1 MTRVPTNSS
10 RSRRKICCPE
20 HSQRRIACIWWA
32 APRRTACR
40 SAHCQNSPRD
50 SSSIPWRTES
60 SPLIA
65 VAVFADIDFLRS
77 PSPYSRQKRYQVWRP
92 RHYALFGH
100 RFGTRQVLYESRLAE
115 DLRHCRNAHA
125 PAQSSAAKAALP
137 ALRRLFETL
146 SPGASFD
153 QGAATFLQRPKRL
166 VARNGG
172 EQLVEVPWPRR
183 FARRLQLHQV
193 HVVDHAA
200 VLADA
205 AVLREEIVDRSGPHL
220 GDHRF
225 GVIGAGCVNRSEIV
239 GHRRIH
245 ACLKP

>member
-1 MTRVPTNSS
+1 MTRVPTNLS
-10 RSRRKICCPE
+10 RSCRKICCPE

-77 PSPYSRQKRYQVWRP
+77 PSPYSRQKRYHAWRP

-100 RFGTRQVLYESRLAE
+100 RFGTGYVLYESCPAE
-115 DLRHCRNAHA
+115 DLRHCRSAHA
-125 PAQSSAAKAALP
+125 PAQLPTAEAAPP
-137 ALRRLFETL
+137 ALRQLFETL
-146 SPGASFD
+146 SPGPSFD
-153 QGAATFLQRPKRL
+153 QGAATLLQRPERL

-172 EQLVEVPWPRR
+172 EQLVEVPWSGR
-183 FARRLQLHQV
+183 FARRLELHQI
-193 HVVDHAA
+193 HVVDHAP

-205 AVLREEIVDRSGPHL
+205 AVLREEIVDRGGLHF

-225 GVIGAGCVNRSEIV
+225 GVIGAGRVDRLEIV
-239 GHRRIH
+239 CHRRIH
-245 ACLKP
+245 AC

>member
-1 MTRVPTNSS
+1 MAYRVQS
-10 RSRRKICCPE
+10 
-20 HSQRRIACIWWA
+20 
-32 APRRTACR
+32 
-40 SAHCQNSPRD
+40 
-50 SSSIPWRTES
+50 
-60 SPLIA
+60 LIA

-77 PSPYSRQKRYQVWRP
+77 PSPYSRQKKYQAWRP

-100 RFGTRQVLYESRLAE
+100 RFGTRYVLYETCLAD
-115 DLRHCRNAHA
+115 DLRLCWKAHA
-125 PAQSSAAKAALP
+125 PAQSSAAKAAPP
-137 ALRRLFETL
+137 ALEFETL
-146 SPGASFD
+146 SPGPSFD
-153 QGAATFLQRPKRL
+153 QRAATLVQRPERL

-172 EQLVEVPWPRR
+172 EQLVEVPGPGR